1 MSAQRSANTGV
12 FARPA
17 LASPHIVVCTE
28 TDSDWHG
35 SIYLFSNHFLLEI
48 LSSVRSLTWRPEV
61 SGFWVFELLFIVWEG
76 KLRQSL
82 PYFISLER
90 LSFTAMRQ
98 YRPVSTALS
107 VRSTGLRWC
116 LQFSNTNSAN
126 KYWASKYWMYYK
138 WKRERG
144 CFLFIVCF
152 YLRIWGN
159 FSISLKLEL
168 WWIGERVFQQWIQ

>member
-48 LSSVRSLTWRPEV
+48 LSSVRSLTWRSEV

-76 KLRQSL
+76 KLRQSQ
-82 PYFISLER
+82 PYFISLE
-90 LSFTAMRQ
+90 SFTAMRQ
-98 YRPVSTALS
+98 YQPVSTALS
-107 VRSTGLRWC
+107 AHSTGVLSAI
-116 LQFSNTNSAN
+116 FKTNSAN

-138 WKRERG
+138 LKRQRERE

-168 WWIGERVFQQWIQ
+168 WRIGERVFQQWIK